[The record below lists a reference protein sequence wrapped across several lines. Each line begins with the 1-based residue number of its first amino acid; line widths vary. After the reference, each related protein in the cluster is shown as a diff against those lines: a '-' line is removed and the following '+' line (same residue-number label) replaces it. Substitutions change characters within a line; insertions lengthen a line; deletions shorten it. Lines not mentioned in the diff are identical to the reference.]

1 MDTKSKIKVA
11 IIHVL
16 VWLILG
22 YFFVKN
28 SYLRPYAIGAFYK
41 EILSL
46 IFIISGVYAIY
57 FPLYRFLFKKN
68 RPLFFWAASLLTIIV
83 ISLGEFILV
92 RPNIVALAPVLFDS
106 TNLFKMFL
114 RLLARDIGI
123 ASFFILFRFY
133 ISSMEANTLLR
144 KNFEVERLYLSS
156 KIAPHYLSNAI
167 LSIQRKAHIENDE
180 VANLLGQLNSIVQ
193 YLIKQSVKETV
204 LLSDEIDFYRDYV
217 LLEQDRF
224 PDERKIDFKLSL
236 DNVNRTAELA
246 PLLLEPIIC
255 NAFKYS
261 PHDGTGY
268 VFLTVSQPDSNTLL
282 FICTNNIIK
291 ERFHCKGCGS
301 SLENLRKR
309 LELCYPEKHELCVS
323 EQSGIFTAKLKI
335 AIK

>member
-1 MDTKSKIKVA
+1 MRTKLLRFVCHAVIWAA
-11 IIHVL
+11 IL
-16 VWLILG
+16 S
-22 YFFVKN
+22 FFFRN
-28 SYLRPYAIGAFYK
+28 SFLRPYSVGATYK
-41 EILSL
+41 EYIVAAFIVFSNYFILLFLYPAFFQKERRILFWLLS
-46 IFIISGVYAIY
+46 AITV
-57 FPLYRFLFKKN
+57 L
-68 RPLFFWAASLLTIIV
+68 V
-83 ISLGEFILV
+83 ISIAEVMLV
-92 RPNIVALAPVLFDS
+92 RPNIVQVLPMLDESGELIRLCLRVFYRDAGII
-106 TNLFKMFL
+106 LFFVLMRL
-114 RLLARDIGI
+114 YTSAVESSQLLA
-123 ASFFILFRFY
+123 
-133 ISSMEANTLLR
+133 

-167 LSIQRKAHIENDE
+167 LSIQRKAYVENEE

-193 YLIKQSVKETV
+193 YLIKQSVKDTV

-236 DNVNRTAELA
+236 ENVNRTAELA

-282 FICTNNIIK
+282 FICTNNIINEK
-291 ERFHCKGCGS
+291 FHCKGCGS

-309 LELCYPEKHELCVS
+309 LELCYPGKHELCVS
-323 EQSGIFTAKLKI
+323 EQNGIFTAKLKI
-335 AIK
+335 AII